1 MSLSDFSPEHL
12 SKLRSSALSDQQIDA
27 LGWTSRS
34 NGSLVIPYLKPDG
47 SPEQTHSGRPF
58 RRWRLSK
65 QQIHALEQ
73 QGIAKPGKY
82 RSPKGDGCRVYH
94 SHLAIGRGD
103 YKKRLADRYVPL
115 RITEGELK
123 VESATVHDPK
133 RLTLGIGGVNSWR
146 DRYDGREESKPLV
159 DWEEIPLDDR
169 EVRLCFDSDLD
180 KPQVAAA
187 LKELATYLMEQGA
200 RVLIEVLPHGL
211 DGQRLGVDD
220 LIHRHGPALF
230 HRIAAIARSPFK
242 ERRVAS
248 KIRMVVHRD
257 WAFSPEPIDTRCR
270 NVYLSGMIG
279 PYWRRSADAKDR
291 WQQWNGRHWVEVI
304 GDDELTAALETF
316 AEVQGWQN
324 RELGTFRSLQA
335 GFRRSI
341 APSSERGT
349 AGLIPFRNGA
359 LELVG
364 MRLVPH
370 RPEHGN
376 TWMLPYDYN
385 PAAACPRIEAFLLDR
400 LGDGDSVSML
410 RAFAH
415 SLLTGEQHKIF
426 LEITGPS
433 NTGKSVLANLLEA
446 LVGVRNLAAGTLH
459 LLESREQRFET
470 LKLRGKR
477 LAVYSE
483 CQDYSGQ
490 LQTLKAITGG
500 DPIAAEVKGGQHLH
514 FTFSGGVVLVGNG
527 PIRASDPTGAVVNR
541 RRSLRITKV
550 VPAAAERELLNPDGQ
565 GGWRGELAGE
575 LPGFVNWCLSMP
587 ARQARR
593 ALARDVQ
600 SIARVEAELETLLE
614 TDYLAQW
621 AEQLLIWDPTVN
633 QEAARSGIDRRLSVG
648 LAISEAE
655 HHLYASYLKFMDE
668 QSRRS
673 SPWALPKFKSK
684 LVDLLRDTLALP
696 LPPGS
701 HTHGEYRDRVR
712 GSVVPCLRWRTAAD
726 DQEEA
731 PGVIRH
737 AFLVRIQPTQRETV
751 PSPSVMDARWI
762 RDAENSVSEGCEG
775 GDGFT
780 DHSALSSLQ
789 APRRG
794 PAEAHPQALQAY
806 GTTGGEKPFTTVT
819 SFTNRGFAVSPT
831 VTDDPSTLHSPP
843 PAPRSSTPITVDGQT
858 GWRLPGA
865 IPTGSAPTVRVL
877 VTNPSGQS
885 VLVER
890 RRIQLA
896 TEVA

>member
-1 MSLSDFSPEHL
+1 MSLSDAHRA
-12 SKLRSSALSDQQIDA
+12 KLRSSALSDEQIDA
-27 LGWTSRS
+27 LGWLTSRS
-34 NGSLVIPYLKPDG
+34 GNLVIPYRKPDG
-47 SPEQTHSGRPF
+47 SPEQTHRGRQF
-58 RRWRLSK
+58 RRFRLSDQAIAALK
-65 QQIHALEQ
+65 QQ
-73 QGIAKPGKY
+73 GNAKPGKY

-94 SHLAIGRGD
+94 SHLAIARGD
-103 YKKRLADRYVPL
+103 YEKRLADRFVPL

-123 VESATVHDPK
+123 VEAATVHDFK
-133 RLTLGIGGVNSWR
+133 RLTVGIGGVNSWR
-146 DRYDGREESKPLV
+146 DRYDGGEESKPLV

-187 LKELATYLMEQGA
+187 LKELATYLMERGA

-211 DGQRLGVDD
+211 DGQRLGLDD
-220 LIHRHGPALF
+220 LIHRHGPVLF

-248 KIRMVVHRD
+248 KAGTVTHRD

-270 NVYLSGMIG
+270 NVYLAGMIG
-279 PYWRRSADAKDR
+279 PHWRRSADGKDR
-291 WQQWNGRHWVEVI
+291 WQHWNGRHWVEVI
-304 GDDELTAALETF
+304 GDDELTAALEAF
-316 AEVQGWQN
+316 ADLQGWQN
-324 RELGTFRSLQA
+324 RELNTFRSLQA
-335 GFRRSI
+335 AFRRTI
-341 APSSERGT
+341 APSNEHGT

-376 TWMLPYDYN
+376 TWVLPYDYN
-385 PAAACPRIEAFLLDR
+385 PVAACPRIEAFLLDR
-400 LGDGDSVSML
+400 LGDGDSVAML
-410 RAFAH
+410 RAFAR
-415 SLLTGEQHKIF
+415 SLLTGEQHKAF

-446 LVGVRNLAAGTLH
+446 LVGTQNIAAGKLH
-459 LLESREQRFET
+459 RLEDASQRFET

-500 DPIAAEVKGGQHLH
+500 DPIAAEVKGGRHLD
-514 FTFSGGVVLVGNG
+514 FTFAGGVVLVGNG

-587 ARQARR
+587 AQQAQR

-621 AEQLLIWDPTVN
+621 AEQRLVWDPTVN
-633 QEAARSGIDRRLSVG
+633 QEAGRSGIDRRLSVG
-648 LAISEAE
+648 LATSEAE
-655 HHLYASYLKFMDE
+655 QHLYASYLKFMDE
-668 QSRRS
+668 QSRNS
-673 SPWALPKFKSK
+673 KPWPLPRFKSK

-726 DQEEA
+726 DEAEA

-737 AFLVRIQPTQRETV
+737 AFLARIQPTQRETV
-751 PSPSVMDARWI
+751 PPPAVTDARRT
-762 RDAENSVSEGCEG
+762 RDGENPVSEGCDG

-780 DHSALSSLQ
+780 DHSAVRGLQ
-789 APRRG
+789 APSGG
-794 PAEAHPQALQAY
+794 PPEAPLETLQPY
-806 GTTGGEKPFTTVT
+806 GTTGDEKPVTPFT
-819 SFTNRGFAVSPT
+819 SFTNWGFGVSPT
-831 VTDDPSTLHSPP
+831 VTDDPSHRHRPSIP
-843 PAPRSSTPITVDGQT
+843 PRSSTAITVDGQP

-865 IPTGSAPTVRVL
+865 MPPGNAPTVRVL

-885 VLVER
+885 VQVER